1 MLLLHA
7 IPEPVISDKKAFD
20 VAKRILKLDPNNN
33 VVMCLK
39 TLQNVWTTLLSIL
52 MN

>member
-33 VVMCLK
+33 VARNVLK
-39 TLQNVWTTLLSIL
+39 DTKTYGQHCCRY
-52 MN
+52 